1 MIKEQFAKNLHRAV
15 SERGVKQVELANA
28 VNVPP
33 TTVSGWFRGA
43 HYPDLEKLIEVCDYL
58 DMAVGDLLGD
68 TRAQSLL
75 NYGEY
80 AVHLKTLED
89 IIKKQKEY
97 ISNLEDENKEYEMA
111 VNALENELRADEG
124 MCEVAV
130 NEFVS
135 DFVKG
140 VKDVGVKKITV
151 EF

>member
-1 MIKEQFAKNLHRAV
+1 MIKGQFAKNLHKAV

-43 HYPDLEKLIEVCDYL
+43 HYPDLEKLMEICDYL

-75 NYGEY
+75 KYGEY
-80 AVHLKTLED
+80 AVRLKNLED
-89 IIKKQKEY
+89 IIEKQKEY
-97 ISNLEDENKEYEMA
+97 ISKLEDENEEYEMV

-135 DFVKG
+135 DFVKELKEAG
-140 VKDVGVKKITV
+140 VKEVAFKL
-151 EF
+151 